1 MTAAARPKLLAIYE
15 IGGYA
20 NFMPLYQSLGFT
32 VVVVNSMRKARTQL
46 KREVPEVIV
55 AEYNFQSQFRDR
67 TSNLETLM
75 ATLEKYGRTRVVAFY
90 DTEAAHKL
98 AQFQQRF
105 PLYAALPYPVDAQ
118 QLRDVLERV
127 VAANP

>member
-1 MTAAARPKLLAIYE
+1 MTASARPRLLAIYE

-32 VVVVNSMRKARTQL
+32 VEVVNSMRKAGVRL
-46 KREVPEVIV
+46 KREIPDVIV

-75 ATLEKYGRTRVVAFY
+75 ATLEKYGKTRVVAFY
-90 DTEAAHKL
+90 DTGAAHKL

-105 PLYAALPYPVDAQ
+105 PLYAALSYPVDEQ
-118 QLRDVLERV
+118 RLRDVLNSV
-127 VAANP
+127 VDANP

>member
-1 MTAAARPKLLAIYE
+1 MTASARPRLLAIYE

-32 VVVVNSMRKARTQL
+32 VEVVNSMRKAGVRL
-46 KREVPEVIV
+46 KREIPDVIV

-75 ATLEKYGRTRVVAFY
+75 ATLEKYGKTRVVAFY
-90 DTEAAHKL
+90 DTGAAHKL

-105 PLYAALPYPVDAQ
+105 PLYAALPYPVDEQ
-118 QLRDVLERV
+118 RLRDVLNTV
-127 VAANP
+127 VDANP